1 MRKSSSKKK
10 KNGINVRETVISILI
25 VLVLLVVVAG
35 VSYAVWSRSFTGVKE
50 NSLQTGYVSFTYKE
64 SDTNVI
70 SIENAIPVA
79 DEVGKK
85 QKDSNSMFDFNVSTK
100 YKGVDNINYEV
111 YSTLMKSTL
120 DSKYVKVYLT
130 DQNDNP
136 LDGYSKDVPVYD
148 ALSDSLVEDGKT
160 LYKGSLKSGD
170 VKNLRLRIWLSSE
183 YSDGSESKTFAFK
196 VNVKGEA

>member
-1 MRKSSSKKK
+1 MF
-10 KNGINVRETVISILI
+10 IIAILLI
-25 VLVLLVVVAG
+25 V
-35 VSYAVWSRSFTGVKE
+35 TGVTYSFYKIRLE
-50 NSLQTGYVSFTYKE
+50 GQKTHFVSSDLISFTYKE

-100 YKGVDNINYEV
+100 YKGVGNINYEV

-148 ALSDSLVEDGKT
+148 ALSESIVEDGKT

-183 YSDGSESKTFAFK
+183 YSDGSEARTFAFK